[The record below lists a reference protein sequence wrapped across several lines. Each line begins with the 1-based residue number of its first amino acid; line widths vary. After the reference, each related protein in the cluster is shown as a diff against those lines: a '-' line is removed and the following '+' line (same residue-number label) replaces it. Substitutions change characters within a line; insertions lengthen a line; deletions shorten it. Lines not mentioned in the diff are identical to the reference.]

1 MDPAADPGYV
11 AGVLEGE
18 VPWTSADAALQAQGV
33 AARTWSS
40 YKCTQHL
47 LNDGQHGLYDT
58 GAAPYYDEEYWPDN
72 PNNGNLPRMQAMAEA
87 TSGQYMTYQ
96 GTMIDAEFGSKNGD
110 PTGDWTGSGY
120 PYLVQVQDPVSTA
133 EPCNCNC
140 VGLGQVGAEHWAA
153 GNDPTA
159 ANPLHPVWST
169 YLQIL
174 THYYTGFDVV
184 NASGTFFTP
193 GYRWLP
199 LSVGW
204 SDGDQNVGAASHTLL
219 PGDTY
224 TINLTVQNAGTSAWS
239 PGNFALGWLPING
252 ILATVG
258 STVEPGATVT
268 LQFSWTI
275 PSTSG
280 GPFQFE
286 MYYLTPGGWYSFRG
300 QDPSWPVYPS
310 GLCIT
315 QPCG

>member
-1 MDPAADPGYV
+1 
-11 AGVLEGE
+11 
-18 VPWTSADAALQAQGV
+18 
-33 AARTWSS
+33 
-40 YKCTQHL
+40 
-47 LNDGQHGLYDT
+47 
-58 GAAPYYDEEYWPDN
+58 
-72 PNNGNLPRMQAMAEA
+72 
-87 TSGQYMTYQ
+87 MTYQ
-96 GTMIDAEFGSKNGD
+96 GTMIDAEYRPQNGD
-110 PTGDWTGSGY
+110 PTSGVAGY
-120 PYLVQVQDPVSTA
+120 PYLVGVADPVSTA
-133 EPCNCNC
+133 DGCWYPSLGCE
-140 VGLGQVGAEHWAA
+140 GLSQYGAWYWAA
-153 GNDPTA
+153 ATDDTQDNA
-159 ANPLHPVWST
+159 WHPVWSD
-169 YLQIL
+169 YRQIL
-174 THYYTGFDVV
+174 THYYTGINVV

-199 LSVGW
+199 LSVSW
-204 SDGDQNVGAASHTLL
+204 SDGDQNVGVASHTLL